1 MKEFKTKD
9 VLKAYRV
16 LGAAKYSKLEDADK
30 ILVWKIARTMKPIA
44 DKFEEDMQSAQEA
57 LKPEGY
63 DDDLLRAQSYERA
76 LKNPNLVEE
85 QKMGPAEYDEFIV
98 KMRKYQKTVD
108 KALKENAE
116 KMVPMP
122 FVKISEEAFC
132 KLMQSND
139 WTLDQVTEVDMIAE
153 TK

>member
-9 VLKAYRV
+9 VLRAYKV
-16 LGAAKYSKLEDADK
+16 LGAAKYSKLDDADK
-30 ILVWKIARTMKPIA
+30 ILVWKIARTMKPVA
-44 DKFEEDMQSAQEA
+44 EKFEDDMKSAQEA
-57 LKPEGY
+57 FKPKNY

-76 LKNPNLVEE
+76 LKNPDAIPE
-85 QKMGPAEYDEFIV
+85 MGPGEYDKFIAA
-98 KMRKYQKTVD
+98 MRKYQKDVD
-108 KALKENAE
+108 NALKEYAE
-116 KMVPMP
+116 KMVPLP
-122 FVKISEEAFC
+122 FIKISEDAFG